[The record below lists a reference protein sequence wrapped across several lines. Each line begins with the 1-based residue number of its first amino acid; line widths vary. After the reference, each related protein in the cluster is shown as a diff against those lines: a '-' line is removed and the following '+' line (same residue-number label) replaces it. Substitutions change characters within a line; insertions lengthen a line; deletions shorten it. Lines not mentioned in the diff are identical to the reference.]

1 MTVALFKRLET
12 CYEVQKVMELH
23 VLHAIFQQ
31 KLKIKYQTNRHS
43 PVVEEC
49 L

>member
-1 MTVALFKRLET
+1 MTVALFKRQET

-23 VLHAIFQQ
+23 ILHAVFQQ
-31 KLKIKYQTNRHS
+31 KLKIMNKTNRHS
-43 PVVEEC
+43 PVVEEY